1 MFDEFGDTQFVYCS
15 NYGGGDGDDDD
26 EIQNSTHK
34 CFLISIY
41 FLAGISFA
49 IDLDRTKKKP

>member
-1 MFDEFGDTQFVYCS
+1 MYDEFGDTQFVDCS
-15 NYGGGDGDDDD
+15 NYGGDDDDD